1 MLILPNKYYFLIVIT
16 AVTIPLFFVSQ
27 VYLLL
32 PLPIILFFL
41 FINPK
46 PAIIILTF
54 VALIALSSG
63 LGETLRFII
72 QILTFFALIFLFFK
86 NYGTEFRNY
95 PKVPIQVVMLLSFL
109 LFTMFFSLLFTKY
122 LMLGLTQIFRSIL
135 FFLIIYLYYSILKVY
150 GDIKYFLYAL
160 YIGAVVYFLLLM
172 YEIVKVNFDFIN
184 LNQGIFWE
192 EGYSFV
198 HRNVIGSFFSICI
211 SIITAY
217 LLVLKSNKQYKKYL
231 ILSLIFLA
239 GGLVLTNSRGAILS
253 LILSTGYILFLENRK
268 VLRKILVALLF
279 LIPLIFINEISETI
293 NLYFRLER
301 LSTGRDYILDTVYN
315 ILANNPIIGAGPAAT
330 KFEMY
335 NYLPYM
341 FGTPQEFYLTKH
353 INQIEFGHAHNF
365 YLFLYTDLGILGLIV
380 SCLIPYIFMS
390 MGNRLIK
397 EMKSRKNEMYALILG
412 IQAAGITMFLRGFFE
427 WAGIF
432 SYGTITYDLPF
443 WWVFSI
449 MIFIYQKYF
458 IEKQYT
464 LVPNTNF

>member
-184 LNQGIFWE
+184 LNQSIFWE

-268 VLRKILVALLF
+268 VLRKLLVALLF

-397 EMKSRKNEMYALILG
+397 EMKNRNNGMYALILG